1 VFIYN
6 VSTTHLV
13 VRFDLE
19 CDEDILGYDLAPR
32 FGCSAWDFFLVI
44 VRKRNKERKLN
55 CRIY

>member
-1 VFIYN
+1 
-6 VSTTHLV
+6 

-19 CDEDILGYDLAPR
+19 CDEDILGYNLAPR
-32 FGCSAWDFFLVI
+32 FGYSAWDFFLVI